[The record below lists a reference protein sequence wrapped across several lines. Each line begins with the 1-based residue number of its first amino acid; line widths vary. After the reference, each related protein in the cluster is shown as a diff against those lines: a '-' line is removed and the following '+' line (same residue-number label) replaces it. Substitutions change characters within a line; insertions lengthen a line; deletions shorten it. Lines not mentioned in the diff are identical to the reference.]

1 MLDVCVKAC
10 YDVSMKVVAYDAQSQ
25 ACARA
30 TLDTVAIKDGNL
42 GAVTNFVPKFMT
54 DAKLGTRIYN
64 MIQ

>member
-1 MLDVCVKAC
+1 
-10 YDVSMKVVAYDAQSQ
+10 MKVVAYDAQSQ